1 MPQLSIYL
9 DEETAALLDRAVSI
23 SGTSVSKWVGRQIR
37 ESLKTQWPDGYFH
50 LFGSVTDPSF
60 TEPEE
65 PYQVNSTPRAE
76 F

>member
-9 DEETAALLDRAVSI
+9 DEETAALLDSAVSI

-37 ESLKTQWPDGYFH
+37 ESLKNQWPDGYFQ
-50 LFGSVTDPSF
+50 LFGSVTDSSF
-60 TEPEE
+60 AEPEE
-65 PYQVNSTPRAE
+65 LYQVNSTPRAE